1 MSEELRILVVDDE
14 ITVCNSC
21 IKTLIQEGYA
31 VDYSLNGE
39 EALKKI
45 AIGNYDL
52 VITDLKMPKVDGM
65 QLLRTVKARWPEVNV
80 IMITGYGTIRSAV
93 EAMKLGAFDY
103 VSKPFTSEELAGVAA
118 RALGL
123 TKLRREEKVPILY
136 PPLIFDDVK
145 LIDLENMWCI
155 PEHAW
160 AGIGKDNTVKIGLD
174 SVYRRLIGGKIR
186 KLKLPQVGKH
196 LKQGE
201 ACVVITVKGSRDAD
215 SQKEAKHNLW
225 CPVSGMV
232 MEINNDV
239 QKDLSLLA
247 KSPYG
252 RGWLVRLEPSNLEED
267 LRNLKPFTESIGG
280 RAAQKHFKRVISN
293 LD

>member
-1 MSEELRILVVDDE
+1 MAEELRVLIVDDE
-14 ITVCNSC
+14 IAVCNSC
-21 IKTLIQEGYA
+21 MKTLSREGYA
-31 VDYSLNGE
+31 VDYSLSGE
-39 EALKKI
+39 EALNKI

-65 QLLRTVKARWPEVNV
+65 QLLRTVKGRWPEVNV

-123 TKLRREEKVPILY
+123 TTIHREKEAPILY
-136 PPLIFDDVK
+136 LPTIFGDLK
-145 LIDLENMWCI
+145 IEDLESMWCI

-160 AGIGKDNTVKIGLD
+160 IMICKDRTVRIGLD
-174 SVYRRLIGGKIR
+174 AVYRRLIGSEISAIE
-186 KLKLPQVGKH
+186 LPRVGKH

-201 ACVVITVKGSRDAD
+201 ACVVMTAKGTIDKESL
-215 SQKEAKHNLW
+215 KEARHNLW
-225 CPVSGMV
+225 CPLGGIVV
-232 MEINNDV
+232 ETNNEV

-247 KSPYG
+247 RGPYS

-280 RAAQKHFKRVISN
+280 RAAQKHLKKRI
-293 LD
+293 

>member
-1 MSEELRILVVDDE
+1 MSEELRVLVVDDE
-14 ITVCNSC
+14 IAVCNSC
-21 IKTLIQEGYA
+21 MKTLTREGYT

-103 VSKPFTSEELAGVAA
+103 VSKPFTSEELAGVTA

-136 PPLIFDDVK
+136 PPLIFDDIK

-160 AGIGKDNTVKIGLD
+160 AEIRKDHTVQIGLD
-174 SVYRRLIGGKIR
+174 TVYRRLIGGKIG
-186 KLKLPQVGKH
+186 KLKLPQVGKQ
-196 LKQGE
+196 LKQGD
-201 ACVVITVKGSRDAD
+201 ACAVITVKGSRDTD
-215 SQKEAKHNLW
+215 SPKEAQHNLW

-232 MEINNDV
+232 VETNKDV
-239 QKDLSLLA
+239 QNDLSLLT

-252 RGWLVRLEPSNLEED
+252 LGWLVRVEPSNLEED
-267 LRNLKPFTESIGG
+267 LRNLIPFTESIGG
-280 RAAQKHFKRVISN
+280 RAAQKHFKRVAN
-293 LD
+293 NRD